1 MATEAAVHAEPVY
14 HAAYVILHREGETPS
29 GLGTVPGGAV
39 GLILGFLGGG
49 LLTGPFI
56 MWMLFLLDPMCNSKR
71 SPNMRIWAASLS
83 KSVSSS
89 W

>member
-1 MATEAAVHAEPVY
+1 MATEVTVHAEPVC
-14 HAAYVILHREGETPS
+14 HAAYVLLHREGESPS

-39 GLILGFLGGG
+39 GVILGFLGGG
-49 LLTGPFI
+49 LLNEPVI
-56 MWMLFLLDPMCNSKR
+56 MWILFFLDPMCDSKR
-71 SPNMRIWAASLS
+71 SSTVSIWAASFL